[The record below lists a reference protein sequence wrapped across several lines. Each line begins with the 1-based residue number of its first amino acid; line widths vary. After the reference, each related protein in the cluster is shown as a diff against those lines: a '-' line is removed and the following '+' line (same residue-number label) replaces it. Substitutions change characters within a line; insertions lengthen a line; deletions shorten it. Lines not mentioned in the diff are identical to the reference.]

1 METLAPPCRFLKGI
15 AGVAWMYLLL
25 VLIGVVLA
33 AAGVAMMRSGMPIE
47 EFSSVALFTSGMVA
61 LVGALVIGALAVVA
75 RTLGRIAERLE
86 IQPLPLPP
94 VAAVGREDAAPRPA
108 RAPAGR
114 AGSVRPSLLGWLGRG
129 STPTPVRT
137 TPPAEPAAGSAPAA
151 VDLAPLT
158 RVAEPT
164 VTTATP
170 PSPAAPVVR
179 PVAKPAA
186 AQNGAASTV
195 YRSGVIDG
203 MAYTLFMDGSIQAEL
218 PQGTVRFGNID
229 DLQKYLLG
237 NR

>member
-1 METLAPPCRFLKGI
+1 
-15 AGVAWMYLLL
+15 MYLLL
-25 VLIGVVLA
+25 VLVAVVLA

-47 EFSSVALFTSGMVA
+47 EMSSVALFVSGIVA

-94 VAAVGREDAAPRPA
+94 VASVGREDPAPRPA
-108 RAPAGR
+108 RSPVPAAR
-114 AGSVRPSLLGWLGRG
+114 AGSTRPSLLGWLGRG
-129 STPTPVRT
+129 TAPTPVRAG
-137 TPPAEPAAGSAPAA
+137 PPAAITAAEAAAAP

-158 RVAEPT
+158 RVTEPT
-164 VTTATP
+164 VVSP
-170 PSPAAPVVR
+170 PPPAAPVVR
-179 PVAKPAA
+179 PAAKPAA
-186 AQNGAASTV
+186 AQNGAANTV

-218 PQGTVRFGNID
+218 PQGTVKFSNID